1 MPGSRSVSSATRLA
15 IPTWGTLPRRWAGLV
30 PALPTRAAV
39 LRRLEE
45 PQTYLW
51 LMAAVLLLT
60 VLWASLA
67 TVDRVVR
74 VEGRVIPAGR
84 TQSIGHLEG
93 GIVSAI
99 MVQEGAVVHKGEVL
113 LTIDDTSAQ
122 ANLAESKVKLE
133 GLRVKAIRLTD
144 EARGQ
149 TTMTVPGDM
158 RQNPELV
165 QTELRLFTARRQ
177 KLEEETRI
185 FEEQI
190 RQNNAELQEVQSRHV
205 KLLGEMETAHER
217 LKLIAGMASRHAAS
231 ELEVLDARSRE
242 QRLLTELSDAE
253 GALPKIAG
261 AIAEAQ
267 ARIQDASARYRADAE
282 GELSPTLVE
291 IDRLQNLVTTQADR
305 FTRTEVRA
313 PVNGIVNRI
322 TTNTVGGVI
331 KPGDTIIEITPTAEN
346 VLLEARAHPRDRGDL
361 RAGLPAKV
369 RISAYDVG
377 ELGTLSGHVVEVS
390 ADTMPDSRGEPY
402 YRVLI
407 RVDQVPQSYAGKQL
421 VPGMTITGD
430 VVTGERTIM
439 QYITS
444 PFTRFV
450 FNAFRDA
457 R

>member
-1 MPGSRSVSSATRLA
+1 MPGSRSDSSAARLA
-15 IPTWGTLPRRWAGLV
+15 V
-30 PALPTRAAV
+30 PAWLPDSRRRGGSLAGLPTRAAV

-51 LMAAVLLLT
+51 LMAAVLALT
-60 VLWASLA
+60 LVWAGLA
-67 TVDRVVR
+67 KVDRAVR

-84 TQSIGHLEG
+84 TQSIQHLEG

-99 MVQEGAVVHKGEVL
+99 MVHEGAVVHKGEVL
-113 LTIDDTSAQ
+113 LTIDDTSAH
-122 ANLAESKVKLE
+122 ANLAESRIKLE
-133 GLRVKAIRLTD
+133 QLRVKAIRLAA
-144 EARGQ
+144 EAKGQ
-149 TTMTVPGDM
+149 SSMTVPATM
-158 RQNPELV
+158 AQSPQLV
-165 QTELRLFTARRQ
+165 QSEIAQFTTQRA
-177 KLEEETRI
+177 KLEEETQI

-190 RQNNAELQEVQSRHV
+190 RERNAELKEVQARHA
-205 KLLGEMETAHER
+205 KLQSELDTAQER
-217 LKLIAGMASRHAAS
+217 LKLMVGMAARHAAS
-231 ELEVLDARSRE
+231 ELEVLDARSRA
-242 QRLLTELSDAE
+242 QSVLTELSDAE
-253 GALPKIAG
+253 GALPKIAA

-267 ARIQDASARYRADAE
+267 ARIQSAAATYRANAAA
-282 GELSPTLVE
+282 ELSPTLVE
-291 IDRLQNLVTTQADR
+291 IDRLQNLATTQADR

-313 PVNGIVNRI
+313 PVDGIINRI

-331 KPGDTIIEITPTAEN
+331 KPGDTIIEITPTNEN
-346 VLLEARAHPRDRGDL
+346 MLLEARARPRDRGDL

-369 RISAYDVG
+369 RVSAYDVG

-390 ADTMPDSRGEPY
+390 ADTMPDSKGNPY

-407 RVDQVPQSYAGKQL
+407 RVDKVPQSYAGKQL

-430 VVTGERTIM
+430 VVTGRRTIL
-439 QYITS
+439 QYLTS